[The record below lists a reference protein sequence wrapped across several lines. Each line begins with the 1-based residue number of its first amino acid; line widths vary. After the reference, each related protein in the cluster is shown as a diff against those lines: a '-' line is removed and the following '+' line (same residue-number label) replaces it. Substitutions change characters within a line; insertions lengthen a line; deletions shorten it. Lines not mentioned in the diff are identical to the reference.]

1 MKKVLRA
8 FLARGKVAVLAV
20 VTALT
25 LVMASAA
32 WAGSGV
38 GGVFNLGVTNSVD
51 AITTLVGSVAG
62 PSVRIDNNSTNAAA
76 RALDLQVEAGKPPMT
91 VNSTTKVAKL
101 NSDSLDGKSSEQ
113 LSRVGQM
120 ATGATLAL
128 TPSLQ
133 TYGGQLSITA
143 PASGFVRVNGN
154 VTVLNSGCT
163 SGCQFHAY
171 VRHVQTNTLT
181 PVPSDGEALTTYG
194 NASLDGVFPVNTGVN
209 TFEIQLSRDSGTG
222 TLNGWW
228 GMLTGEYTPYGS
240 TGAGVLSASGA
251 RASSDGPVDKPLP

>member
-1 MKKVLRA
+1 MKKVFRA
-8 FLARGKVAVLAV
+8 FLARGRFTVVAV

-76 RALDLQVEAGKPPMT
+76 RALDLQVEAGKPPMN

-101 NSDSLDGKSSEQ
+101 NSDSLDGKSAEQ

-120 ATGATLAL
+120 STTATLAL
-128 TPSLQ
+128 TTSLQ
-133 TYGGQLSITA
+133 SYGGQLSITA

-154 VTVLNSGCT
+154 VTVRNSGCT
-163 SGCQFHAY
+163 SGCQFSAY
-171 VRHVQTNTLT
+171 ARHIQSNTT
-181 PVPSDGEALTTYG
+181 FVPAEGEALNTFG
-194 NASLDGVFPVNTGVN
+194 NASLDGVFPVNAGVN
-209 TFEIQLSRDSGTG
+209 TFDIRLSRFDGTG
-222 TLNGWW
+222 TLNGWF

-240 TGAGVLSASGA
+240 TGTGVLSASGA